1 MEPASDPTPD
11 APPTVPLPLDGE
23 RDAGEVIADAS
34 TIRLFNSPSFFR
46 LWLAQ
51 VVSSLGD
58 WLGFVAITALA
69 ARVGGSSPEAA
80 ISLVLS
86 ARLVPGF
93 FLGPLAGVL
102 VDRWDRKRVMVLC
115 DIGRGLVLA
124 SLPFVDTIPGLFFAS
139 LLLEILTLLWGP
151 AKEASVPNLVQ
162 PQFLTNANSLS
173 LAAAY
178 GTFPLGSAVF
188 ALLAKVA
195 EWLGGYDSLRGLR
208 VSQESVAIYVD
219 VTTFFISALMISTI
233 ALPRHKKP
241 AGPRRRADMRQTFRE
256 LSEGWR
262 FIGTTGVVRAVI
274 FGLAT
279 GLFGGGMLV
288 PLGPLFSSEILGGGP
303 SGFGLLLT
311 ALGTGV
317 AVGIIGLSVVQ
328 RHLPLQRLFVL
339 ALFGGGVCILAGASM
354 SSLAPALL
362 AVSLLGLC
370 AGAVYILGYTILQTN
385 VEDELRGRIFA
396 TLYTV
401 TRFTILLAFVLA
413 PVISRLL
420 GAASDALFEG
430 EIAIGGVAI
439 TLPGVRLALWF
450 GGLIIVISG
459 FVALRNVRDVRS
471 E

>member
-1 MEPASDPTPD
+1 MDD
-11 APPTVPLPLDGE
+11 E
-23 RDAGEVIADAS
+23 RDAGDVISDAS
-34 TIRLFNSPSFFR
+34 TIRLFNSPAFFR

-102 VDRWDRKRVMVLC
+102 VDRWDRKKTMVLC

-151 AKEASVPNLVQ
+151 AKEATVPHLVQ

-178 GTFPLGSAVF
+178 GTFPLGSGVF
-188 ALLAKVA
+188 ALLAEVA
-195 EWLGGYDSLRGLR
+195 QWLGRYDSLSGLR
-208 VSQESVAIYVD
+208 VSQESVAIYFD
-219 VTTFFISALMISTI
+219 TATFLISALIISTI
-233 ALPRHKKP
+233 AIPKHKKP
-241 AGPRRRADMRQTFRE
+241 EGPRRRADMRQTFRE
-256 LSEGWR
+256 LAEGWR

-288 PLGPLFSSEILGGGP
+288 PLGPLFSSQVLGGGP

-311 ALGTGV
+311 ALGSGV
-317 AVGIIGLSVVQ
+317 AAGIIGLSVAQ
-328 RHLPLQRLFVL
+328 RHLPLERLYVM
-339 ALFGGGVCILAGASM
+339 ALFAAGTCILAGASM
-354 SSLAPALL
+354 SSLPPALL
-362 AVSLLGLC
+362 AVALLGLC
-370 AGAVYILGYTILQTN
+370 AGAVYVIGYTLLQTN

-420 GAASDALFEG
+420 DAASDSLFER
-430 EIAIGGVAI
+430 EIALGGIAI
-439 TLPGVRLALWF
+439 ALPGVRLALWF
-450 GGLIIVISG
+450 GGLIILLSG
-459 FVALRNVRDVRS
+459 VVALRNLRGTS
-471 E
+471 K